1 MTKAW
6 KFLVYIAVAILLS
19 FAPAAFAG
27 TASMTLT
34 GAGSNVLAG
43 VYVGPYTATIN
54 GTSTPVICDDFG
66 DESYLPESWT
76 ANISTFPGLTSVKY
90 TGASETKQYDEVAYL
105 AFELLAA
112 PGNSLKAGEIQYALW
127 DVFDPSAI
135 SYLNG
140 SNAAAA
146 TAAQTYLTGAQNNYS
161 TLTSAQLAEI
171 TIYTPN
177 TRDSITC
184 NGNPCPSTPPQEFI
198 TVTTSNGPNGPP
210 TPTPEPGTTLLLG
223 LGVTGLFLL
232 SRRNQNHLPSTI

>member
-1 MTKAW
+1 
-6 KFLVYIAVAILLS
+6 
-19 FAPAAFAG
+19 
-27 TASMTLT
+27 SMTLT

-54 GTSTPVICDDFG
+54 GTSTPVICDDFS

-76 ANISTFPGLTSVKY
+76 ANISTFPGLASVQF
-90 TGASETKQYDEVAYL
+90 TGSPELQNYDEVAYL

-112 PGNSLKAGEIQYALW
+112 PVNSLQAGEIQYALW

-135 SYLNG
+135 WYLSG
-140 SNAAAA
+140 SNAAAG

-177 TRDSITC
+177 TNDPITC
-184 NGNPCPSTPPQEFI
+184 NGRPCPSAPPQEFI
-198 TVTTSNGPNGPP
+198 TVTPSN
-210 TPTPEPGTTLLLG
+210 TPATRTPEPATTLLLG
-223 LGVTGLFLL
+223 MGLVGLFLL